1 MALEINA
8 LQRVLDSINEGT
20 DFLLQGGAGCG
31 KTETLSRVIAE
42 IALKVPNARI
52 CCITHTNKA
61 ADEIR
66 ARSTGEHT
74 ISTIHSF
81 LNKLIKNYK
90 KNIHHVIH
98 EIFEVPSMV
107 RRPLAA
113 YSDEKGQ
120 KVAEHERY
128 KKIHEKYAARHWTV
142 HRKSTVKKPEGKK
155 IYDTDPI
162 EFNRI
167 LNCKIDALNDDI
179 KNIISEKSYSDI
191 RYNETRFDSF
201 KDLTYGHDG
210 LLKISE
216 LLFNKY
222 PLLAKILNDK
232 FDCIFIDEYQD
243 TNPKIIEIFFSLP
256 EMNKPVVGLFG
267 DSMQSIYSDG
277 VGDVGHLIASGK
289 IRKIEKLD
297 NFRCSDQVTKFINRL
312 RNDKLEQNVA
322 YKMVDGILETID
334 QRRGNVEL
342 FYKEVLYKPHSR
354 SAEDEKTS
362 YLIGLNELVTA
373 ASFEADFKTLLLS
386 NKAVAQK
393 AGFEN
398 LYDIFSERYVEPKE
412 EILKI
417 LTRLH
422 LLDLYEICEAY
433 SQKKYNVVL
442 SKLRANGLSI
452 QKSTDKS
459 EIAASIQGIL
469 SSNKSAMDL
478 VEQAFEKK
486 LIRKSDSYSAYL
498 SRIETFLKEIDKD
511 KDFLLFE
518 TDYNLG
524 HSTFTKMSKL
534 RPEIEQEFFDEQL
547 RNLMQ
552 KKFYNRI
559 FSTDL
564 NFLEIIRYFHYE
576 DERTPYVTMHKTK
589 GTGIDNVLVVLDEYF
604 WNDYDFQT
612 IFDADL
618 ENMTKRE
625 KNLKLVYVAC
635 SRAKVN
641 LRCVRLVTSEEKD
654 LMLKKFEGFSVTEI

>member
-8 LQRVLDSINEGT
+8 LERVLDSINDDS

-42 IALKVPNARI
+42 IALKLPNARI

-66 ARSTGEHT
+66 ARSAGEHS

-81 LNKLIKNYK
+81 LNKLIKNFK
-90 KNIHHVIH
+90 KNIHSVIH

-107 RRPLAA
+107 RRPLTA
-113 YSDEKGQ
+113 YSDEKEQ
-120 KVAEHERY
+120 KLAEHERY

-142 HRKSTVKKPEGKK
+142 HRRNTVKKPEGKK
-155 IYDTDPI
+155 VYDADPV
-162 EFNRI
+162 EFNRV
-167 LNCKIDALNDDI
+167 LNCKIDTINNEI
-179 KNIISEKSYSDI
+179 RKIISEKLYSEI
-191 RYNETRFDSF
+191 RYNETRFDNF
-201 KDLTYGHDG
+201 RDLTYGHDG
-210 LLKISE
+210 LLKITE
-216 LLFNKY
+216 LLFKKY
-222 PLLAKILNDK
+222 PILAKILNDK

-256 EMNKPVVGLFG
+256 KINKPVVGLFG

-277 VGDVGHLIASGK
+277 IGDVDHLVVSGK
-289 IRKIEKLD
+289 VRKIEKLD

-322 YKMVDGILETID
+322 YKMADGILETID

-342 FYKEVLYKPHSR
+342 FYKVVPFKPHSR
-354 SAEDEKTS
+354 STEDEKTS
-362 YLIGLNELVTA
+362 YLTELNELVTA
-373 ASFEADFKTLLLS
+373 ASFDTDFKTLLLS

-393 AGFEN
+393 AGFVN

-417 LTRLH
+417 LTRLQ

-442 SKLRANGLSI
+442 SKLRVNGLSI
-452 QKSTDKS
+452 RKSSDKS
-459 EIAASIQGIL
+459 EIAASIRDIL

-478 VEQAFEKK
+478 VEQSFEKK
-486 LIRKSDSYSAYL
+486 LVRKSENYSAYL
-498 SRIETFLKEIDKD
+498 SRIETFLKEINQD
-511 KDFLLFE
+511 KDFILFE
-518 TDYNLG
+518 SDYSSG

-547 RNLMQ
+547 KNLIQ

-559 FSTDL
+559 FSTDF
-564 NFLEIIRYFHYE
+564 NFSEIIRYFHYE

-589 GTGIDNVLVVLDEYF
+589 GTGINNVLVVLDEYF
-604 WNDYDFQT
+604 WNEYDFQT
-612 IFDADL
+612 IFDADA
-618 ENMTKRE
+618 ENAIKRE
-625 KNLKLVYVAC
+625 KNLKLAYVAC

-641 LRCVRLVTSEEKD
+641 LRCVRLVTSDEKD
-654 LMLKKFEGFSVTEI
+654 RMLKKFEGFSVTEI